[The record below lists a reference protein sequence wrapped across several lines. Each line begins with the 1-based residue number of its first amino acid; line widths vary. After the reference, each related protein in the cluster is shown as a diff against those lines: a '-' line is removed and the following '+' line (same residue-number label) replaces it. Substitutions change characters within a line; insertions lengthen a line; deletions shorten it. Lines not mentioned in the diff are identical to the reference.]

1 MTLNGRRRTL
11 LTLVLV
17 LFLVVGI
24 GVGLWWLI
32 SGRYHESTD
41 DAYVGG
47 NLVQVTPQAAGTV
60 LAIHAD
66 DTDFVASGQML
77 VELDK
82 ADARVAVDQAE
93 AQLARAVRSVR
104 NVKATTSELEANVAL
119 RRSDLEKAEQDV
131 ARRHGLE
138 ASGAVSGEELQH
150 ARDALQGARAALQ
163 AAQRQLEAQRTLA
176 DRTSVTT
183 HPEVRSA
190 AAKVREAYLALS
202 RTAIAAPVSGFIAR
216 RSVQLGQRVSAG
228 TPLLTVVALDD
239 VWVDANFKESQLANL
254 RTGQDARLSADAY
267 GGSVHYHGR
276 VIGFGAGTGSA
287 FALLPA
293 QNATGNWIKVVQ
305 RVPVR
310 IALDAK
316 ELREHPLQIGLS
328 MQVEVD
334 THDRGGQR
342 LQKKP
347 RAVPGYQTKAVAS
360 ADEQAVEKRIAALIS
375 ENQ

>member
-1 MTLNGRRRTL
+1 VTLNGKRRML
-11 LTLVLV
+11 LTLVL
-17 LFLVVGI
+17 LGFVVAGI

-47 NLVQVTPQAAGTV
+47 NLVQVTPQTGGTV

-66 DTDFVASGQML
+66 DTDFVTGGEVL

-82 ADARVAVDQAE
+82 SDARVAVEQAE
-93 AQLARAVRSVR
+93 AQLARTVRGVR
-104 NVKATTSELEANVAL
+104 NLKATTGELEANVEL
-119 RRSDLEKAEQDV
+119 RRADLKKAEQDLE
-131 ARRHGLE
+131 RRHGLE

-150 ARDALQGARAALQ
+150 ARDAIQAARAAYE
-163 AAQRQLEAQRTLA
+163 AAQRQLEAQRTLVEK
-176 DRTSVTT
+176 TSVST
-183 HPEVRSA
+183 HPDVRNA

-202 RTAIAAPVSGFIAR
+202 RTAIPAPVSGFVAR

-228 TPLLTVVALDD
+228 NPLLTVVALDD

-254 RTGQDARLSADAY
+254 RAGQEATLSADAY
-267 GGSVHYHGR
+267 GNSVKYHGR
-276 VIGFGAGTGSA
+276 VVGFAAGTGSA

-310 IALDAK
+310 IALDPK

-334 THDRGGQR
+334 THERGGER
-342 LQKKP
+342 LQRKT
-347 RAVPGYQTKAVAS
+347 RALPAYQTRALGFDEAAV
-360 ADEQAVEKRIAALIS
+360 DRRIAAIVA